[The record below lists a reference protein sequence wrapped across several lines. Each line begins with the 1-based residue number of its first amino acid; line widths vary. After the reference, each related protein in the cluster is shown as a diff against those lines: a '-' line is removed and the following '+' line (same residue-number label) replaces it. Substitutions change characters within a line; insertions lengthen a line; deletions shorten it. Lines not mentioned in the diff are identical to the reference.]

1 MLEGEGSFLRSSG
14 TLSCERHVSMQRSH
28 PKYDDRDPVN
38 RFSEYDGGLAWEA
51 GCRIAVAR
59 RDACVSA
66 VRAAGS
72 LLMEKVAG
80 KGGGTRDFARG
91 RLNDGP
97 HAEKAVSLARELLP
111 VSAPEK

>member
-1 MLEGEGSFLRSSG
+1 
-14 TLSCERHVSMQRSH
+14 MQRSH

-38 RFSEYDGGLAWEA
+38 RFSEYDGGLAWET

-72 LLMEKVAG
+72 LLKEVLEKVAG
-80 KGGGTRDFARG
+80 LGGGTRDFARG